1 MKPSSP
7 TQKPK
12 KLPLRVET
20 VRVLRGEQLAQVV
33 GGYYQPNPCHNSFG
47 NGTTGN

>member
-1 MKPSSP
+1 MKPSRP

-20 VRVLRGEQLAQVV
+20 VRVLRSEQLEAVV
-33 GGYYQPNPCHNSFG
+33 GGYWVPHPCWNSY
-47 NGTTGN
+47 GTGTGN